1 MLRVQ
6 IGVAKGVVRHVGGST
21 TCWSNFASVHMQA
34 RALLATLLFTNNQ
47 LDFNELTTDTE

>member
-1 MLRVQ
+1 MDY
-6 IGVAKGVVRHVGGST
+6 
-21 TCWSNFASVHMQA
+21 CWSNFASVHMQA